1 MVQKDNMKGS
11 TNKNFVFHKAKLRV
25 QQTETKGPTKQNY
38 RLDKTNY
45 GSNKAKLQNGFSKE
59 KLRVKQSKTKGS
71 PKQKLRV
78 RQSKI

>member
-11 TNKNFVFHKAKLRV
+11 TNKNFVFNKAKLRV

-45 GSNKAKLQNGFSKE
+45 GSNEAKLQWVHKNKNKGHSKRNKVYSE
-59 KLRVKQSKTKGS
+59 AKLMVKN
-71 PKQKLRV
+71 
-78 RQSKI
+78 